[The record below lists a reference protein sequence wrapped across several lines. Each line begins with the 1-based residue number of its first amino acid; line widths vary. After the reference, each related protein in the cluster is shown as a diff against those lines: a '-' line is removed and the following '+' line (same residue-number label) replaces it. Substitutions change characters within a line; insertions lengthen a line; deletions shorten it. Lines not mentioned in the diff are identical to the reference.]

1 MFLFYFFNQIKNNL
15 KINVY
20 FQIILIDNFFVIK
33 NMLKKFKNFIPKISN
48 FEIFLIISYK
58 IL

>member
-20 FQIILIDNFFVIK
+20 FQIILIDNFFVII
-33 NMLKKFKNFIPKISN
+33 NMLKKI
-48 FEIFLIISYK
+48 
-58 IL
+58 

>member
-1 MFLFYFFNQIKNNL
+1 MFLFYFFNQIKDNL

-20 FQIILIDNFFVIK
+20 FQIILIDNFFVII
-33 NMLKKFKNFIPKISN
+33 NMLKKFKNFIPKKSN